1 MHMQVPIFARALDTR
16 HAAELKAA
24 GADSTIIA
32 NVEAGANLAAS
43 ILSHLGSAPPPQAR
57 ARPQACA
64 SSLAGKQAR
73 TGVCFGH
80 GEASCRWYGRPCCM
94 I

>member
-1 MHMQVPIFARALDTR
+1 MLQVPIFARALDTR

-43 ILSHLGSAPPPQAR
+43 ILSHLGSAPPPWAR
-57 ARPQACA
+57 AWPQACA
-64 SSLAGKQAR
+64 SSPAGNQAR
-73 TGVCFGH
+73 TGVYLGY
-80 GEASCRWYGRPCCM
+80 GEASCEHCRCH